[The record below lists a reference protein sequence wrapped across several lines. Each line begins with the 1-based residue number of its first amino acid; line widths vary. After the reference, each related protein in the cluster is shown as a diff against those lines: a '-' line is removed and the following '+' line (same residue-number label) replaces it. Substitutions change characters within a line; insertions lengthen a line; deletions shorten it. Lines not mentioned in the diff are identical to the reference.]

1 MKIITV
7 HTYYKPFLDSFYGR
21 RDDRRLDYG
30 KTRNALLKR
39 QFGIG
44 DAYSYNLR
52 RMGHDA
58 IDLIMNDTVLIRLWL
73 RRNWESDLLK
83 IADRLPNFLYR
94 KVITRTNWLKYGL
107 PMVAEEV
114 RLQKPD
120 IVLVRN
126 VKLFPPEWI
135 RKIKQAT
142 RIGVVGQIAYSF
154 DKFAWL
160 REYDLV
166 ISSLPNLVR
175 YMEKRGIRARYMAH
189 AFYKRILKKVKKQK
203 KQHAVVF
210 VGGFTTAH
218 LDEIR
223 VMEEI
228 VRKVP
233 MKIWG
238 YGVKK
243 LLPST
248 SPLMKYYQGEAWGL
262 RMFNIYHN
270 AKIVFNRHG
279 DVAPVKKIYAN
290 NHRLFEATGAGAMLL
305 TDAKDNLKEFFRVG
319 REAVTYKDA
328 DDAVRKINY
337 FLSHEGERKKIAKA
351 GQIRTLKDHTYERR
365 MEEFE
370 RIIRSTLMKD
380 SQTKHRGRDYHH

>member
-1 MKIITV
+1 MKFITV
-7 HTYYKPFLDSFYGR
+7 HTYYKPFLDNFYGR
-21 RDDRRLDYG
+21 RDDRRLDYK
-30 KTRNALLKR
+30 KTRNALLQR

-52 RMGHDA
+52 SMGHEA
-58 IDLIMNDTVLIRLWL
+58 IDLIMNDPALIRLWL
-73 RRNWESDLLK
+73 RKNAGSDLLK

-120 IVLVRN
+120 IVLLRN
-126 VKLFPPEWI
+126 VKLCPPEWV
-135 RKIKQAT
+135 RKIREST
-142 RIGVVGQIAYSF
+142 RIGVIGQIAYSF
-154 DKFAWL
+154 DKFEWL

-166 ISSLPNLVR
+166 LSSLPNLVR
-175 YMEKRGIRARYMAH
+175 YMGRRGIRAKYLAH
-189 AFYKRILKKVKKQK
+189 AFYKRILKKVKKHK
-203 KQHAVVF
+203 KQHGVVF

-218 LDEIR
+218 LDEMK

-228 VRKVP
+228 VKQVP

-238 YGVKK
+238 YGVEKQ
-243 LLPST
+243 LSNT
-248 SPLMKYYQGEAWGL
+248 SRLKKYYQGEAWGL
-262 RMFNIYHN
+262 KMFNIYHN

-279 DVAPVKKIYAN
+279 DVAPVRKIYAN

-305 TDAKDNLKEFFRVG
+305 TDAKDNLQEYFRVG
-319 REAVTYKDA
+319 REVVTYRDA

-337 FLSHEGERKKIAKA
+337 FLTHEGERKKIAKA
-351 GQIRTLKDHTYERR
+351 GQRRTLKDHTYEQR
-365 MEEFE
+365 MREFLG
-370 RIIRSTLMKD
+370 IIRTMPLRD
-380 SQTKHRGRDYHH
+380 SQVRRRGR